1 MKQVQGIFG
10 RLVRLI
16 APKSGKCLAQPD
28 LPPTELDAK
37 SLKAASGGT
46 GESTQT
52 PRVGW

>member
-1 MKQVQGIFG
+1 MKQVQEIFG
-10 RLVRLI
+10 RLVQLI
-16 APKSGKCLAQPD
+16 TPKSGKSPVRAE

-37 SLKAASGGT
+37 SLDLASGGT